1 MLKKNNQSVE
11 KKKAFLLYLFIK
23 KNFFY
28 HSIGGGRG
36 FRIGSGGGFNLLMR
50 ILASG
55 FFGSFGLASKG
66 FSGECTEGS
75 L

>member
-1 MLKKNNQSVE
+1 MLKNNQSVE
-11 KKKAFLLYLFIK
+11 KLVIHKYIYIIL
-23 KNFFY
+23 Y
-28 HSIGGGRG
+28 HSAGVGRG